1 MMSFST
7 NSMSLPPQSHSR
19 RSRLAVLPAL
29 ALLTASSFSA
39 CSRAS
44 SNTLAVENAE
54 GERLSKTVFTEK
66 LGVHLVYS
74 PLKAGKPS
82 DFALRLTRR
91 ETRRQSRGHAQRAFS
106 EHCSSAA
113 ISRKTPKHATQR
125 YAFPGPSVL
134 IIGPSHSKGPKI
146 KEPDFTF
153 VVAITLAPGNGACV
167 IQMVGARVIGA

>member
-7 NSMSLPPQSHSR
+7 NSMSLPQQSHSR

-54 GERLSKTVFTEK
+54 GERLSKTVFTEN
-66 LGVHLVYS
+66 LGAYLFYS

-82 DFALRLTRR
+82 DFALHLTDLDEGTPVAKAEVTLNLRSESNQAATTFKAQASETTGVYTSQVALPKAGEYYVEFQISHPKFNGRLTM
-91 ETRRQSRGHAQRAFS
+91 T
-106 EHCSSAA
+106 
-113 ISRKTPKHATQR
+113 
-125 YAFPGPSVL
+125 
-134 IIGPSHSKGPKI
+134 
-146 KEPDFTF
+146 DFE
-153 VVAITLAPGNGACV
+153 VE
-167 IQMVGARVIGA
+167 